1 MSTTTRA
8 RLDEFKI
15 GLFVIAAAV
24 LLTVALLRLD
34 VVRTEPRQELKARF
48 SFTGGLESGAVV
60 QMAGVPV
67 GEVKDLKI
75 VRSGEGKIAVEVTAG
90 VEPGVVVPSD
100 SEIVISTHGL
110 LGTKYLEILPGSLG
124 PRPAGDVFTGRDP
137 VQIDAMI
144 AAGERMARKME
155 RTVDLVNQL
164 VEDQDFKTS
173 LKTNTEN
180 VSALIAELRQAARS
194 MNEIL
199 DGAKSGKGLIGKLLT
214 DEAVYADVKETVADL
229 KKNPWKLLK
238 KR

>member
-1 MSTTTRA
+1 MNTRA

-15 GLFVIAAAV
+15 GLFVIAAVAI
-24 LLTVALLRLD
+24 LTAALLRLD
-34 VVRTEPRQELKARF
+34 VLTTEPRQELKSRF
-48 SFTGGLESGAVV
+48 NFTGGLEAGAAV

-67 GEVKDLKI
+67 GEVQSLKI
-75 VRSGEGKIAVEVTAG
+75 VRSPDGKTGVEVISGIDPA
-90 VEPGVVVPSD
+90 VVVPAD

-110 LGTKYLEILPGSLG
+110 LGTKYLEILPGQSG

-137 VQIDAMI
+137 VQIDAML

-164 VEDQDFKTS
+164 VEDQDFRTA
-173 LKTNTEN
+173 LKTNGEN
-180 VSALIAELRQAARS
+180 VSALITELRMAARS

-199 DGAKSGKGLIGKLLT
+199 DGVKSGRGLIGQLLT
-214 DEAVYADVKETVADL
+214 DETVYQDVKETVADI
-229 KKNPWKLLK
+229 KKNPWKLWK